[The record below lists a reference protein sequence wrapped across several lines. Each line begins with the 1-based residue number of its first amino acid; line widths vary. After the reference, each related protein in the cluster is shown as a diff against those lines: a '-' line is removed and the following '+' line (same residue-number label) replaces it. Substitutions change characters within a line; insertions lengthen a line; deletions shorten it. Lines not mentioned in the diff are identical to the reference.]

1 MLASTVTV
9 NSSPALTVAGPRQAR
24 SNVRTGEAAVL
35 SAAAETAAAAT
46 TAGTAG
52 TPPTTRELTKPAF
65 TPPAAAASLSGSA
78 GGLSI
83 GGVTRNIASVPDQI
97 AADSMLGRGMLR
109 TMRGVIDS
117 AISFLV
123 PSVRVEENKRPKIGM
138 SPSPGRRCAFSISS
152 SWIRPISVC
161 VSPSFN
167 CSTVVALRVPTR

>member
-24 SNVRTGEAAVL
+24 SNVRTEEAAVL
-35 SAAAETAAAAT
+35 AAAAT
-46 TAGTAG
+46 ATGTSG
-52 TPPTTRELTKPAF
+52 TPPAARELTTPAF
-65 TPPAAAASLSGSA
+65 TPPAAAASLTGSA

-83 GGVTRNIASVPDQI
+83 GGMKRNIASVPDQI

-117 AISFLV
+117 TISFLL
-123 PSVRVEENKRPKIGM
+123 PSVRVEENSRPKTGT